1 MGLAGVTRDSQTAL
15 GQPPRQDSTL
25 LCPSRVHHPPLTLTS
40 QGSRTNSASA
50 FLTLLSSFLSFPL
63 LPSFLGLMGAPL
75 PQRPGLETGVELA
88 GATGVSTAED
98 VVASWRK
105 IRSLRRRFHRSSSL
119 ASSPNSK
126 LRSLGDL
133 NFFSLRPFSDPSLAL
148 SVLPDPESRL
158 LGAWLGGMLLASSG
172 PFFPRSSPEGDFFL
186 ILISLSE
193 SVYSN
198 SVPRC
203 KGFNHQ
209 SKQWLSQEGPH
220 PAGSFWA
227 PWEMSHLFN
236 RALACFPFQSPHP
249 SDLCFCHIKH

>member
-1 MGLAGVTRDSQTAL
+1 MRLAGVTTASQTASGHL
-15 GQPPRQDSTL
+15 LRQDSTL
-25 LCPSRVHHPPLTLTS
+25 HCSSRINCPALTLSS
-40 QGSRTNSASA
+40 QGSHAHSSNA

-88 GATGVSTAED
+88 GAVGVSMAED

-105 IRSLRRRFHRSSSL
+105 MRSLRRRFHRSSSL

-126 LRSLGDL
+126 LKSLGDL
-133 NFFSLRPFSDPSLAL
+133 NFFSLRPFSDPSLVL
-148 SVLPDPESRL
+148 SVLADPESRL
-158 LGAWLGGMLLASSG
+158 LEAWLGGMLLASSG

-198 SVPRC
+198 SVPRY

-209 SKQWLSQEGPH
+209 SKP
-220 PAGSFWA
+220 
-227 PWEMSHLFN
+227 
-236 RALACFPFQSPHP
+236 
-249 SDLCFCHIKH
+249 

>member
-1 MGLAGVTRDSQTAL
+1 M
-15 GQPPRQDSTL
+15 
-25 LCPSRVHHPPLTLTS
+25 
-40 QGSRTNSASA
+40 
-50 FLTLLSSFLSFPL
+50 
-63 LPSFLGLMGAPL
+63 

-88 GATGVSTAED
+88 GAVDVSTAED

-126 LRSLGDL
+126 LKSLGDL
-133 NFFSLRPFSDPSLAL
+133 NFFSLRPFSEPSLAL
-148 SVLPDPESRL
+148 SAPPDPESRL
-158 LGAWLGGMLLASSG
+158 LGAWLGGMLLDSSG

-209 SKQWLSQEGPH
+209 SKPCLSQEGTH
-220 PAGSFWA
+220 PAGNFCA
-227 PWEMSHLFN
+227 PWEMLGLFS
-236 RALACFPFQSPHP
+236 RALTRSPFPIPTSLRPPFLSHETLWKFPGSKPALLQTRAQSLRQCGSVCSLPP
-249 SDLCFCHIKH
+249 FCPFSYKQNPAGKL

>member
-1 MGLAGVTRDSQTAL
+1 M
-15 GQPPRQDSTL
+15 DSTL
-25 LCPSRVHHPPLTLTS
+25 HLPTGAHRPPFILNSQTS
-40 QGSRTNSASA
+40 HINAA
-50 FLTLLSSFLSFPL
+50 NVFLTLLSSFLSFPL
-63 LPSFLGLMGAPL
+63 LPSFLGLMGAPF

-88 GATGVSTAED
+88 GAVGVSMAED

-126 LRSLGDL
+126 LKSLGDL

-148 SVLPDPESRL
+148 STLPDPGSRL
-158 LGAWLGGMLLASSG
+158 LGVWLDGMLLVSRD
-172 PFFPRSSPEGDFFL
+172 PFFPRSNPEGDFFL

-203 KGFNHQ
+203 KRFNHQ
-209 SKQWLSQEGPH
+209 STLWLSTRG
-220 PAGSFWA
+220 
-227 PWEMSHLFN
+227 
-236 RALACFPFQSPHP
+236 
-249 SDLCFCHIKH
+249 DKHG